1 MKLKET
7 HLNNPLQNKEF
18 KAHLKICKV
27 QKLQDPL
34 GIKKTDK
41 YQKILTKRK
50 IKRAH
55 LEAKNVNKQHKEN
68 KDLKNKQ
75 QYFEHKKQYL
85 FGFWICVEIV
95 FYQLISIFH

>member
-55 LEAKNVNKQHKEN
+55 LEVKNVNKQQRKQRSKKTN
-68 KDLKNKQ
+68 NSISNTKNSI
-75 QYFEHKKQYL
+75 YL
-85 FGFWICVEIV
+85 VFGFARK
-95 FYQLISIFH
+95 FFSTNL